1 MNRSL
6 KLSILLALA
15 LGSSQ
20 AAALELGQI
29 QVKSA
34 LGQPL
39 LAEIPVNP
47 DSPAEL
53 QHLTARL
60 ASSDDAA
67 QAGVAA
73 GPTVPLQFAIV
84 DGANGKKV
92 IRITSTAPVNDPY
105 LDLLV
110 EVNNA
115 AGKSLR
121 EFTILLDPP
130 GSAVSS
136 VPATSAPTQSAS
148 KPSRRAAATPPAATS
163 TESTAAAPAPEAK
176 PAKPAP
182 APRAA
187 AGGTFK

>member
-6 KLSILLALA
+6 KLSMLLALA

-53 QHLTARL
+53 QDLTAKL
-60 ASSDDAA
+60 ASAADAA

-73 GPTVPLQFAIV
+73 GPTVPLQFAVV
-84 DGANGKKV
+84 DGANGRKV
-92 IRITSTAPVNDPY
+92 IRITSSAPVNDPY

-130 GSAVSS
+130 NVASQA
-136 VPATSAPTQSAS
+136 PATQAPVQSAP
-148 KPSRRAAATPPAATS
+148 KKSRK
-163 TESTAAAPAPEAK
+163 AP
-176 PAKPAP
+176 
-182 APRAA
+182 
-187 AGGTFK
+187 

>member
-6 KLSILLALA
+6 KLSMLLALA
-15 LGSSQ
+15 LGSTQ
-20 AAALELGQI
+20 AAAMELGQI

-39 LAEIPVNP
+39 LAEIPVNTS
-47 DSPAEL
+47 SPAEL
-53 QHLTARL
+53 QNLTAQL
-60 ASSDDAA
+60 ASAADAA

-73 GPTVPLQFAIV
+73 GPTVPLQFAVI
-84 DGANGKKV
+84 DGANGHKV
-92 IRITSTAPVNDPY
+92 IRITSSAPVNDPY

-130 GSAVSS
+130 AGQASS
-136 VPATSAPTQSAS
+136 VPATQAPVQSSARPRLLPRRLRPPRRSL
-148 KPSRRAAATPPAATS
+148 PSQQR
-163 TESTAAAPAPEAK
+163 
-176 PAKPAP
+176 
-182 APRAA
+182 PRV
-187 AGGTFK
+187 